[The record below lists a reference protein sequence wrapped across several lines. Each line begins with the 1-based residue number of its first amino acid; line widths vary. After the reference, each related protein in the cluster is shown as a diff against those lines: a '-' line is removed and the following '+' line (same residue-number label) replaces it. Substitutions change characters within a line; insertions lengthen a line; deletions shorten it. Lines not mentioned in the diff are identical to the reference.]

1 MKIYISGKITGLP
14 FREVK
19 DKFQAVQKFLE
30 DLGFEI
36 INPMNNGLTK
46 NDTWEQHMIK
56 DIAELFA
63 CEAIYMLDNWTESLG
78 ASIEYDIA
86 KRMGKKIFFE
96 SNVVTNFNYVTRIK
110 DAIHE
115 VTGMKFNEYI
125 TKRRKRNGFYA
136 RMLFVH
142 KCSENGMKI
151 TTISKLIQ
159 RDRTTV
165 LYVLNKYDDEV
176 KYNPEF
182 RRLVEKFNEIMR

>member
-1 MKIYISGKITGLP
+1 MKIYISGKITGLQ

-19 DKFQAVQKFLE
+19 DKFQVAQNFLE
-30 DLGFEI
+30 DLGLAVV
-36 INPMNNGLTK
+36 NPVNNGLTL

-56 DIAELFA
+56 DIAELFS

-78 ASIEYDIA
+78 SSIEYDIA

-96 SNVVTNFNYVTRIK
+96 SDVVTKFNLVTKIK
-110 DAIHE
+110 DVIHE
-115 VTGMKFNEYI
+115 ISGLKFSEY
-125 TKRRKRNGFYA
+125 TSESRKRNCFYA
-136 RMLFVH
+136 RMLFAH
-142 KCSENGMKI
+142 KCNENGMKI
-151 TTISKLIQ
+151 EDISELIQ

-182 RRLVEKFNEIMR
+182 RRLVEKFNEIIK

>member
-19 DKFQAVQKFLE
+19 AKFQAVQNFLE
-30 DLGFEI
+30 ELGFEI
-36 INPMNNGLTK
+36 VNPMNNGLTK
-46 NDTWEQHMIK
+46 NDNWEQHMIK

-63 CEAIYMLDNWTESLG
+63 CEAIYMIDNWAESLG

-86 KRMGKKIFFE
+86 KRMDKKIFFE
-96 SNVVTNFNYVTRIK
+96 SNVVTKFNYVTKIK

-115 VTGMKFNEYI
+115 VTGLKFSEY
-125 TKRRKRNGFYA
+125 TSESRKRNGFYA
-136 RMLFVH
+136 RMLFAY

-151 TTISKLIQ
+151 EDISELIQ

-182 RRLVEKFNEIMR
+182 RRLAEKFNEIIR

>member
-19 DKFQAVQKFLE
+19 DKFQAVQNFLE
-30 DLGFEI
+30 ELGFEV
-36 INPMNNGLTK
+36 INPLKNGLK
-46 NDTWEQHMIK
+46 NEASWEKNMLR
-56 DIAELFA
+56 DIELIFT
-63 CEAIYMLDNWTESLG
+63 CDIVYMMKGWIN
-78 ASIEYDIA
+78 SIGSCIEFDIA
-86 KRMGKKIFFE
+86 KRMGKNILFE
-96 SNVVTNFNYVTRIK
+96 SDMVIELNSVTKIK

-182 RRLVEKFNEIMR
+182 RRLAEKFNEIMR

>member
-1 MKIYISGKITGLP
+1 MKIYISGKITGIP
-14 FREVK
+14 IQEAET
-19 DKFQAVQKFLE
+19 KFQAAQDLLE
-30 DLGFEI
+30 ELGFDVV
-36 INPMNNGLTK
+36 NPLKNGLKK
-46 NDTWEQHMIK
+46 NSSYEEHMKI
-56 DIAELFA
+56 DIELLIS
-63 CEAIYMLDNWTESLG
+63 CDIVYMLNGWIDSVG
-78 ASIEYDIA
+78 ACIEYDIA
-86 KRMGKKIFFE
+86 VRMGKKILFE
-96 SNVVTNFNYVTRIK
+96 SDMVNELNSVTKIK

-115 VTGMKFNEYI
+115 VTGLTFDEYAS
-125 TKRRKRNGFYA
+125 KSRKRDGFYA